1 MGEEHAGRA
10 PDWLKSIGAMMMEGL
25 LMMLDPSR
33 LATRLLDIAK
43 PASSPSRTSLA
54 SRALRA

>member
-1 MGEEHAGRA
+1 MGEEHAGRGS
-10 PDWLKSIGAMMMEGL
+10 DWRKSIGAMMMEGL

-43 PASSPSRTSLA
+43 TGIVAFRTSSA